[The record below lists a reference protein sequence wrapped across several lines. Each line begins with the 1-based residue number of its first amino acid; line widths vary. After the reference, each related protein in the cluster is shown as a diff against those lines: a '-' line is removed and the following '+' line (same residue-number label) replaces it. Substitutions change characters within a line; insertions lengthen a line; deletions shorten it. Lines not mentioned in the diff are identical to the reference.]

1 MQSNLSDTL
10 NVLMAKARIN
20 SSELA
25 RATGL
30 PATTI
35 KRIRN
40 NEQCNPTI
48 STLAPIAQHFSISM
62 SELLGGGIS
71 ASEGANTLPLL
82 SWANAPLI
90 DTLVMSGAQTNVA
103 TELSLSKHSYALPI
117 ESNEL
122 HPFSLGGVI
131 LIDRTREAKT
141 LDYVVVVKGGMQ
153 QAVLKK
159 LIIEGDERYLKS
171 LVAGINL
178 LPFTD
183 DYRLLGVV
191 AQYKLDLK

>member
-1 MQSNLSDTL
+1 MQTNLSDTL

-62 SELLGGGIS
+62 SELLGGGVVV
-71 ASEGANTLPLL
+71 SEGGKALPLL
-82 SWANAPLI
+82 TWAEAPLV
-90 DTLVMSGAQTNVA
+90 DTLALNNGQPKIA
-103 TELSLSKHSYALPI
+103 TELHLSKNSYALPV
-117 ESNEL
+117 ESDEL

-131 LIDRTREAKT
+131 LIDRAREAKT
-141 LDYVVVVKGGMQ
+141 LDYVVVVKKGMR

-178 LPFTD
+178 LPFTND
-183 DYRLLGVV
+183 FQLLGVV

>member
-1 MQSNLSDTL
+1 MQTNLSDTL

-62 SELLGGGIS
+62 SELLGGGVVV
-71 ASEGANTLPLL
+71 SEGGKALPLL
-82 SWANAPLI
+82 TWAEAPLI
-90 DTLVMSGAQTNVA
+90 DTLVMSGAQTKVN
-103 TELSLSKHSYALPI
+103 TELSLSKNSYALPI
-117 ESNEL
+117 ESDEL

-131 LIDRTREAKT
+131 LIDRAREAKT
-141 LDYVVVVKGGMQ
+141 LDYVVVVKKGMQ

-159 LIIEGDERYLKS
+159 LIVEGDECYLKS

-178 LPFTD
+178 LPLTD
-183 DYRLLGVV
+183 DFHLLGVV
-191 AQYKLDLK
+191 AQYKLDLT